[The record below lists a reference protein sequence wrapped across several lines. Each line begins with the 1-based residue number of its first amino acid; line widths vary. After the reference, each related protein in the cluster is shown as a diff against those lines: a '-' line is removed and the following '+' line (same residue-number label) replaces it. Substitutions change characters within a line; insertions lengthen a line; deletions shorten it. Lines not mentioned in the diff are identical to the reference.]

1 MVVTPESFFD
11 LPEYSNTASPSSRRM
26 SVQSGSSHVTHSGRT
41 SSLSRSGTRAAVDPT
56 TVVLDRFEDVSPGGG
71 SPFAN
76 LPPSRRPSLPE
87 SMYYLAIN
95 TSPPVQPPTM
105 TTAPSPQSSNTG
117 NSLISRFQS
126 FIVQRLCQ
134 PMPSASSP
142 GILIPTSTKDMF
154 ELEAQKFPPV
164 RLSLL
169 LFMISSTDASDS
181 YTTPSAPSARST
193 WRTAGIAR

>member
-1 MVVTPESFFD
+1 MVVTPESFYD

-26 SVQSGSSHVTHSGRT
+26 SVQSRSSHATPSGRTSSGRT

-56 TVVLDRFEDVSPGGG
+56 TVVLDRFEDASPGAG
-71 SPFAN
+71 SSFAN

-95 TSPPVQPPTM
+95 TSPPVQPPTI

-117 NSLISRFQS
+117 NSLISRFQHYV
-126 FIVQRLCQ
+126 VQRLCQ

-142 GILIPTSTKDMF
+142 GLLVPTSTRDMF

-164 RLSLL
+164 RLCIILSTALN
-169 LFMISSTDASDS
+169 TDAFESS
-181 YTTPSAPSARST
+181 TTPSAQSAP
-193 WRTAGIAR
+193 